1 MREVCLFL
9 ATYPSPRVHAPSPC
23 IDITLMLLRT
33 VRHYKVIYYIPMYI
47 RLALIIILC
56 SDLQPEDPVY
66 LSNQDQS
73 TDVTFYEQVS
83 NYLCNFTNQKNI
95 PIRNFYIWVGCLSR
109 SNSTIIY
116 LISRNRVIFL

>member
-1 MREVCLFL
+1 
-9 ATYPSPRVHAPSPC
+9 
-23 IDITLMLLRT
+23 
-33 VRHYKVIYYIPMYI
+33 MYI
-47 RLALIIILC
+47 RFALIIILC

-95 PIRNFYIWVGCLSR
+95 FETTTTKATFIGKL
-109 SNSTIIY
+109 TE
-116 LISRNRVIFL
+116 LKQL